1 MALTAAAAVA
11 KQALCTRGLSSSS
24 TSDNVQLVGSGIGSS
39 SKLAVSSRTRRSAA
53 LVVRAVHAA
62 DPARMPPQPTTTGA
76 AGTRVQAV
84 KQLEA
89 TEAAPASAATENQTS
104 RSEPWSPS
112 SWRSKTALQQPT
124 YPSAEDLQEV
134 EKTLENFPPLVF
146 AGEARTLEER
156 LHDAALGKAFLL
168 QGGDCAESF
177 KEFDPNNIRDS
188 FRVLLQMGVVLM
200 FGGQMPVVKVRSCW
214 SPFPQC
220 PVHFHIKR
228 LSFSD
233 ACNRDCAKLIFFR
246 RKAAMGRSSPHFC
259 FFLLFF
265 VFGHCRW
272 VAWRGNS
279 PSPGPRISRT

>member
-11 KQALCTRGLSSSS
+11 KQALCTRGLASSS

-62 DPARMPPQPTTTGA
+62 DPARMPPQSTTTSA

-84 KQLEA
+84 KQLETA
-89 TEAAPASAATENQTS
+89 EAAPASAATENQTS

-146 AGEARTLEER
+146 AGESRSLEER

-188 FRVLLQMGVVLM
+188 FRLLLQMGVVLM
-200 FGGQMPVVKVRSCW
+200 FGGQMPVVKVRSC
-214 SPFPQC
+214 
-220 PVHFHIKR
+220 
-228 LSFSD
+228 
-233 ACNRDCAKLIFFR
+233 
-246 RKAAMGRSSPHFC
+246 
-259 FFLLFF
+259 
-265 VFGHCRW
+265 
-272 VAWRGNS
+272 
-279 PSPGPRISRT
+279 